1 MYTDLSDDESFLA
14 FENINRFVNVN
25 RRDSGKLLQ
34 LSLKILYI
42 NLSIFSLKDQYRIL
56 HSDSV

>member
-14 FENINRFVNVN
+14 FENINRIVNVI

-42 NLSIFSLKDQYRIL
+42 NLSIFPLKDQYRIL